1 MSAPARKSDV
11 WLKRAG
17 AVLVI
22 GSLAYALREL
32 GRPLLKEPLTPHFGW
47 LSLGALGFAAAYLCT
62 SWGFRR
68 LLARGAER
76 PVPALACREVY
87 FRSLLARYL
96 PGKVGVPAVRIPAAD
111 AFGVSRAFMASSV
124 LLEALAWI
132 GSGALLGLS
141 ASLFARLDRLEGL
154 LRYPWLTGF
163 VVVCNAL
170 VLLALCTL
178 DASRWPDKLLRVL
191 KVPPRPGALVPYEL
205 VLANASFW
213 AANALATVCVAAS
226 LGASMQHAPVVAIA
240 ATLVPVAGFLA
251 VFVPAGLGVREA
263 LFTLLLAPELGTG
276 KALAVS
282 LFARVASLVMEIVLW
297 LVTRALLSARARA
310 EQPTPGSSASS

>member
-1 MSAPARKSDV
+1 MNAAARPSDV
-11 WLKRAG
+11 WLRRAG

-22 GSLAYALREL
+22 GSLAFAFREL
-32 GRPLLKEPLTPHFGW
+32 GKSLLKEQLTPHFGW
-47 LSLGALGFAAAYLCT
+47 LALGALGFAAAYLCT

-68 LLARGAER
+68 LLARGADR
-76 PVPALACREVY
+76 PVPALACREIY

-124 LLEALAWI
+124 LIEALAWI

-141 ASLFARLDRLEGL
+141 ASFLAKLDRLETL

-163 VVVCNAL
+163 VVLCNAL

-178 DASRWPDKLLRVL
+178 DASRWPNRLLQVL
-191 KVPPRPGALVPYEL
+191 RMPPRSGALVPYEL

-213 AANALATVCVAAS
+213 LTNALATVCVAAS
-226 LGASMQHAPVVAIA
+226 LGVGLRHAPIVATA
-240 ATLVPVAGFLA
+240 ATLVPVAGFLVVVA
-251 VFVPAGLGVREA
+251 PAGLGVREA
-263 LFTLLLAPELGTG
+263 LFTLLLAPELGSG
-276 KALAVS
+276 KALAIS
-282 LFARVASLVMEIVLW
+282 LFARAASLVMEIVLW
-297 LVTRALLSARARA
+297 LVTRGLVSARSRA
-310 EQPTPGSSASS
+310 EQPTSGSSAGS